1 MAVDVIVFTYDR
13 SDLMVRERPS
23 NSKLIFVWFLSILAI
38 IIGIIVGNQWKVN
51 AADTSSQPTV
61 IEKANSALSTKIAT
75 DGTVLLQNNQQTLPL
90 QKGQKVA
97 LYGYGAYATSTDGTG
112 SGAVNNRENVSI
124 QTGLE
129 GANVNIIN
137 DLWLR
142 SSKAQYEK
150 LLGDQDPRS
159 FKYSDPEISQ
169 NDVDRNRADVGIYVL
184 TRISGEG
191 ADRTNT
197 AGDYQLTANEYKN
210 IKKISENYK
219 HSVVLLN
226 VGGIIDTHFVESIK
240 NLDSVVLVS
249 QGGETAGSAVA
260 NILTGKTDPS
270 GKLTDTWAMNY
281 SDYPSS
287 ATFANNDNNGNLENY
302 SEGIY
307 VGYRYFD
314 TYNVTPR
321 YSFGYG
327 KSYTSFDIKARNVS
341 VYNNKV
347 HVLAQVKNTGNKYSG
362 REVVQLYYSAPK
374 GQVSTAFQNLGA
386 YIKTRNL
393 RPGQSQ
399 FVDLKLPLKKMASY
413 NNKSASYEL
422 NKGSYLIRL
431 GNSSRNT
438 HVIADIN
445 LTNKVT
451 TQKLSNQDEPA
462 IDPTTLKGNE
472 KTWIPVNQQEDLKTA
487 KKFYVNPW
495 RLSLIDGDKSNVKQK
510 KVSTYLARGRDP
522 ESVKK
527 DGAVQ
532 KIIPI
537 RTKKN
542 ATLKDVYD
550 HKVSLNSF
558 VAGMSNE
565 QLANLVQR
573 NRNTADQSYSVKG
586 VVWQTAA
593 NYVKELGIPVMNL
606 SDGPAGLRITNKYT
620 ENGKTYYQYATAW
633 PIETLVAQTWD
644 PVDIQKMGQGAAIEM
659 KHFGISNILGPA
671 ENIHRNPL
679 GGRNFEYYSEDPLI
693 AGDSA
698 ANMVKGVQSVPG
710 ETASIK
716 HFAANNQETNRLKSN
731 SVIGEQALREI
742 YLRNFQIT
750 VQESQ
755 PQLVMSSYNKI
766 NGTYTNSSSSLLVN
780 ILRNEWGF
788 KGTVITDYG
797 PTQAKDHP
805 EQIIGSG
812 NALLMPSERQ
822 APDPYNKI
830 LQSVNSSDKES
841 LQLGYLQLAAKQ
853 VLTSIMNSRE
863 FANYYHVPARPY
875 ARLSNSKW

>member
-1 MAVDVIVFTYDR
+1 
-13 SDLMVRERPS
+13 MVKERPS
-23 NSKLIFVWFLSILAI
+23 NIKFIFIWSLSILAI
-38 IIGIIVGNQWKVN
+38 TIGIIVSNQRKVN
-51 AADTSSQPTV
+51 AADTSEQPTT

-75 DGTVLLQNNQQTLPL
+75 DGTVLLQNNQQALPL
-90 QKGQKVA
+90 QKGQSVA
-97 LYGYGAYATSTDGTG
+97 LYGYGAYATSTVGIG
-112 SGAVNNRENVSI
+112 SGKVNNRESI
-124 QTGLE
+124 SIKSGLAS
-129 GANVNIIN
+129 ANVNIIN
-137 DLWLR
+137 NSWLQA
-142 SSKAQYEK
+142 SETKYEEA
-150 LLGDQDPRS
+150 LGDKDPRK
-159 FKYSDPEISQ
+159 FKYADPEISQ
-169 NDVDRNRADVGIYVL
+169 SDIDKNKADVGVYVL
-184 TRISGEG
+184 TRLSGEG
-191 ADRTNT
+191 SDRKN
-197 AGDYQLTANEYKN
+197 ASGDYQLTSSEYQN
-210 IKKISENYK
+210 IKKISEGYN

-226 VGGIIDTHFVESIK
+226 VGGIVDTHFVEALK
-240 NLDSVVLVS
+240 NLDSVLLIS
-249 QGGETAGSAVA
+249 QGGENAGIAAA
-260 NILTGKTDPS
+260 NILTGKDNPS
-270 GKLTDTWAMNY
+270 GKLTDTWAKNY

-287 ATFANNDNNGNLENY
+287 ATFANNDNNGLTENY

-327 KSYTSFDIKARNVS
+327 KSYTDFDIKARKVS
-341 VYNNKV
+341 VHNNKV
-347 HVLAQVKNTGNKYSG
+347 HVLAQVKNTGNKYSV

-399 FVDLKLPLKKMASY
+399 FVDFKLPLKKMASY
-413 NNKSASYEL
+413 NEKTASYEL
-422 NKGSYLIRL
+422 NNGSYLIRL
-431 GNSSRNT
+431 GNSSRNS
-438 HVIADIN
+438 HVVADIN

-462 IDPTTLKGNE
+462 TDPTTLKGNE
-472 KTWIPVNQQEDLKTA
+472 KTWIPASQQQDLRTA
-487 KKFYVNPW
+487 KKFYINPW
-495 RLSLIDGDKSNVKQK
+495 RLNLIDGEKSNVKQE
-510 KVSTYLARGRDP
+510 KVPTYLAWGRNP

-527 DGAVQ
+527 DGVVQ

-537 RTKKN
+537 RTNKN

-550 HKVSLNSF
+550 HKISLNSF
-558 VAGMSNE
+558 VAGMTNE
-565 QLANLVQR
+565 QLANVVQK
-573 NRNTADQSYSVKG
+573 NRNTADQSYRVNG

-606 SDGPAGLRITNKYT
+606 SDGPAGLRITPNYT

-633 PIETLVAQTWD
+633 PVETLVAQTWD
-644 PVDIQKMGQGAAIEM
+644 PIDIQRMGQGTAIEM

-679 GGRNFEYYSEDPLI
+679 GGRNYEYYSEDPLV
-693 AGDSA
+693 AGESA
-698 ANMVKGVQSVPG
+698 ANMVKGVQSIPG
-710 ETASIK
+710 ETVSIK
-716 HFAANNQETNRLKSN
+716 HFAANNQETDRLKSN

-742 YLRNFQIT
+742 YLCNFQIT

-755 PQLVMSSYNKI
+755 PQFVMSSYNKI

-788 KGTVITDYG
+788 KGTVVTDYK

-805 EQIIGSG
+805 EQIIGAG
-812 NALLMPSERQ
+812 NALLMPGENQ
-822 APDPYNKI
+822 APDPYDKL
-830 LQSVNSSDKES
+830 LQSVNSSDEES